1 MAKFKRQKK
10 TFSFKIYL
18 LLQFLKNALKHSE
31 YNFNLIINNPL
42 IEYLKNLCRIFFHSH
57 NIHFLLLA
65 SPEIEANSLKN
76 ERKNLY

>member
-18 LLQFLKNALKHSE
+18 LLQFFKNALKHSE

-42 IEYLKNLCRIFFHSH
+42 IKYFKNLCRIFFIVTIYTFFVISQR
-57 NIHFLLLA
+57 NLLKLRPTA
-65 SPEIEANSLKN
+65 
-76 ERKNLY
+76 